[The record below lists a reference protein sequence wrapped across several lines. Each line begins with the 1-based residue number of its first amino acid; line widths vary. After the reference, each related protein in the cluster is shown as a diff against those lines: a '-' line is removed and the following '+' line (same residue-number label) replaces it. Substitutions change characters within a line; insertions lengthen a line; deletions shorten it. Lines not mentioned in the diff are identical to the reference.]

1 MESSLRGFLQNH
13 KSIVSQDFP
22 LMPIYINT
30 SIKSSR
36 GSVVLGHVAA
46 FAMKLWSLT
55 LRYNVNNK
63 TGIVQPEIDP
73 KPVIFALWHN
83 RIFTM
88 PPIWLRTGG
97 KNRKTVVLT
106 SASRDGTTLSTAME
120 AFGIGSIRG
129 SSSRRAVAALI
140 GMKKALQEG
149 HDVCVTPDGPKGP
162 RYKVQPG
169 LLKIAQTTGT
179 DIIPIHIHYSSAW
192 RLSSW
197 DRFVIPMPLS
207 KVTVIFD
214 KPISI
219 PKNLSEAE
227 FEAATASLE
236 SCLIA
241 GTDDA

>member
-1 MESSLRGFLQNH
+1 MPSPNSS
-13 KSIVSQDFP
+13 
-22 LMPIYINT
+22 
-30 SIKSSR
+30 SIKTSR
-36 GSVVLGHVAA
+36 GSVMLGHLAA
-46 FAMKLWSLT
+46 VAMKLWSLT
-55 LRYNVNNK
+55 LRYNVNDMA
-63 TGIVQPEIDP
+63 GVVQPVIDP

-97 KNRKTVVLT
+97 KSRKTVVLT
-106 SASRDGTTLSTAME
+106 SASRDGTTLATAME

-149 HDVCVTPDGPKGP
+149 QDVCVTPDGPKGP
-162 RYKVQPG
+162 RYQVQPG
-169 LLKIAQTTGT
+169 LLKIAQTTGS
-179 DIIPIHIHYSSAW
+179 DIIPIHIRYGSAW

-197 DRFVIPMPLS
+197 DRLVIPKPFS

-219 PKNLSEAE
+219 PKNLTETE

-236 SCLIA
+236 SCLIT
-241 GTDDA
+241 GSDDA

>member
-1 MESSLRGFLQNH
+1 MPTYYSS
-13 KSIVSQDFP
+13 
-22 LMPIYINT
+22 
-30 SIKSSR
+30 SIKTSR
-36 GSVVLGHVAA
+36 GSIVLGHVAA
-46 FAMKLWSLT
+46 FAMKLWSMT
-55 LRYNVNNK
+55 LRYNINGHS
-63 TGIVQPEIDP
+63 GIVQPEIDP

-88 PPIWLRTGG
+88 PPIWMHTGG

-140 GMKKALQEG
+140 GMKKALQDG
-149 HDVCVTPDGPKGP
+149 SDVCVTPDGPKGP
-162 RYKVQPG
+162 RYQVQPG

-179 DIIPIHIHYSSAW
+179 DIIPIHIRYGSAW

-197 DRFVIPMPLS
+197 DRFVLPKPFS
-207 KVTVIFD
+207 KVTVTFD
-214 KPISI
+214 KPISV
-219 PKNLSEAE
+219 PKNLTEAE

-236 SCLIA
+236 NCLIA
-241 GTDDA
+241 GSDDA